1 MSETVSMIIER
12 GLFKLDFNDHHAVLG
27 LPIGCDGR
35 EARKRYLKIARR
47 LHPDS
52 LASCS
57 EDERQQASQVLSK
70 LVNPAY
76 ETLNQEKLANE
87 YDLLLKLKGQQI
99 SRTGAPS
106 DVTCQDAQALL
117 TSSNIDADYRQAIK
131 AIATSQYDQLDQL
144 TQAIGNLSELNQV
157 YLFRTAVQ
165 GTPPRPAAAAPPSP
179 GSSAAPSPPAAA
191 PPPPPR
197 RSRETIVDSYINR
210 AREFET
216 GGNVSAAILEMRQA
230 LKAYP
235 NSAPCHSYLA
245 TLYYKGK
252 QAKMASVHAKRA
264 LAIDP
269 DNPQA
274 QQLQASL
281 ERQGSQGKAAK
292 PAAGKAAGK
301 PEGSG
306 GGFFGLFGG
315 RKK

>member
-12 GLFKLDFNDHHAVLG
+12 GLFKLDFNDYHAVLG

-57 EDERQQASQVLSK
+57 DTERQQASQVLSK

-76 ETLNQEKLANE
+76 ETLNQEKLASE
-87 YDLLLKLKGQQI
+87 YDLLLKLKGQQL
-99 SRTGAPS
+99 SRAGAMEAVICP
-106 DVTCQDAQALL
+106 DAQALM
-117 TSSNIDADYRQAIK
+117 TSNNVDADYRQAVK
-131 AIATSQYDQLDQL
+131 TVAQDQYNQLDQL
-144 TQAIGNLSELNQV
+144 TQAIGDLSELNQV
-157 YLFRTAVQ
+157 YLFRTAAQ
-165 GTPPRPAAAAPPSP
+165 GTAPAAAPPPP
-179 GSSAAPSPPAAA
+179 GASASTTPAA

-210 AREFET
+210 ARELEM
-216 GGNVSAAILEMRQA
+216 GGDLGAAILEMRQA
-230 LKAYP
+230 LKTYP
-235 NSAPCHSYLA
+235 NSAACHSYLA

-252 QAKMASVHAKRA
+252 QVKMASVHAKRA

-269 DNPQA
+269 DDQQA
-274 QQLQASL
+274 QQLQSSL
-281 ERQGSQGKAAK
+281 ERQERQSKAAK
-292 PAAGKAAGK
+292 PTSKS
-301 PEGSG
+301 EGSG